1 MKDKSKNLA
10 MFIDIHAHSTAS
22 SIFAFSP
29 EDSAEHEQG
38 LKFTKILDDM
48 SEYFD
53 LQNCTYKCE

>member
-53 LQNCTYKCE
+53 L